1 MTLPSSLAPPL
12 HLFLL
17 WTRSSKTLNTYL
29 LDTIQLFNLTF
40 DAEVLTWPL
49 ILILITTEYVQK
61 FAHD

>member
-29 LDTIQLFNLTF
+29 LDTIQLFSLTF
-40 DAEVLTWPL
+40 DAEVV
-49 ILILITTEYVQK
+49 EK
-61 FAHD
+61 FLHGH